1 MRREPSQDRTSFH
14 HRDARTYTH
23 SDWDNLDMPVN
34 LMCTS
39 LGHERTMQS
48 RRKPM
53 ETWGEHANPTPH
65 SGPGWKSFFFFFFH
79 LQHYNGIT
87 LVKDYYIPTV
97 EYYSGIKR
105 NKVLIHPI
113 TWMNLKNIMLHERS
127 QTPKVTHNV

>member
-1 MRREPSQDRTSFH
+1 MRGQCSPGENPWRHGE
-14 HRDARTYTH
+14 
-23 SDWDNLDMPVN
+23 N
-34 LMCTS
+34 
-39 LGHERTMQS
+39 MQ
-48 RRKPM
+48 
-53 ETWGEHANPTPH
+53 TPH
-65 SGPGWKSFFFFFFH
+65 HTVAPAGNLFFFFFSH